1 MNQEEA
7 RTKAAI
13 ILELYKKTIGSGV
26 WECDKGKCISA
37 IVHYLLKDGTP
48 EAYRKITEDI
58 MRYGAAINKGTS
70 APIRARDFFVN
81 YAYHEIY
88 SINVESIGI
97 KCVVCGMPT
106 KQILTCSFS
115 CLDKYRLSMTHLA
128 KAEPRVCSI
137 CGRVFAADN
146 KTKKHCSPECRHEAN
161 RRINRKCSH
170 KKRNELKA
178 KGLCLPYTCKTCG
191 KIYYHV
197 DRKAKASMG
206 YCSEECRSAALNKIC
221 ENCGKPFRADKIKR
235 RYCSQLCAGEGAQ
248 IHSYKSAIKQGKEE
262 KMCQEKA
269 KTAEYHDRESKKWV
283 GVREIYDAYT
293 KRIRP
298 LPKGWFKY
306 EITPLIKR
314 ILDKGY
320 AVGDLLDAISKYELD
335 IQNGDNIREPH
346 QIFFGKEWAMYRNYL
361 SSDSIRRAKELRKK
375 GEENNSSPMPEVK
388 LPPKEDKSMKG
399 ANEEPQPNII
409 ESEPQPSLLEALI
422 KEFENASLKEKL
434 EFTSHLLPQY
444 SDDGNTELIDAYL
457 EAYPD
462 NPLRH
467 IKEDDTVIHIL
478 YGEATVI
485 DVTDSEITVLA
496 MSAGKHSIVDIV
508 QRNGIKIDGSRLQR
522 MLYADIDDLQ
532 DFIGTEDIRAIQV
545 PVEHWLYCLKNL
557 VEQDEPAKEE

>member
-7 RTKAAI
+7 RTKA
-13 ILELYKKTIGSGV
+13 LEMLKLYESKIT
-26 WECDKGKCISA
+26 KGQRRNVVRSKEA
-37 IVHYLLKDGTP
+37 IVNILLREDGP
-48 EAYRKITEDI
+48 DAYRKITEDI
-58 MRYGAAINKGTS
+58 ERYANAIAKWIS
-70 APIRARDFFVN
+70 VPIAPLTFFNN
-81 YAYHEIY
+81 YAYHEKYIF
-88 SINVESIGI
+88 NVDSIGR
-97 KCVVCGMPT
+97 KCIVCG
-106 KQILTCSFS
+106 KLANGHITCSS
-115 CLDKYRLSMTHLA
+115 RCLTTYRRESKKKGKPRLA
-128 KAEPRVCSI
+128 VCPV
-137 CGRVFAADN
+137 CGRTFVANEYNYRGRKYCSAVCQHTARLQRKRKGNQKRREKQKKDN
-146 KTKKHCSPECRHEAN
+146 PHLQRTCR
-161 RRINRKCSH
+161 I
-170 KKRNELKA
+170 
-178 KGLCLPYTCKTCG
+178 CG
-191 KIYYHV
+191 KIYYES
-197 DRKAKASMG
+197 RKTKAG
-206 YCSEECRSAALNKIC
+206 RVYCSEECRSIAHEKIC
-221 ENCGKPFRADKIKR
+221 ACCGKPFRAEKPDY
-235 RYCSQLCAGEGAQ
+235 RYCSRSCSAEGAR
-248 IHSYKSAIKQGKEE
+248 IFSNKSAIKQGKEE
-262 KMCQEKA
+262 KEKA

-283 GVREIYDAYT
+283 GVGEIYDAYT

-320 AVGDLLDAISKYELD
+320 AVGDLMDAISKYELE

-346 QIFFGKEWAMYRNYL
+346 HIFFGKEWMMYREYL

-496 MSAGKHSIVDIV
+496 MSAGKHSIVDTV

-532 DFIGTEDIRAIQV
+532 DFIKTESIKAIGV

-557 VEQDEPAKEE
+557 VEQDKPAKEK